1 MSSNLLSTYDDPQSR
16 KLEGFLGD
24 PMSYKPFDTMIV
36 KDSAHNA
43 LQREFPICK
52 LIWDLLRTSVT
63 ACKIDKNTFSAPF
76 GIFYVKNAN
85 LKRNFSKKVL

>member
-52 LIWDLLRTSVT
+52 SSLSILYQRLFE
-63 ACKIDKNTFSAPF
+63 TFHLFPV
-76 GIFYVKNAN
+76 GVD
-85 LKRNFSKKVL
+85 